1 MNFFKKLPIQVR
13 DPFHEHLEAHGKV
26 SSVSEGTTRWA
37 SGHGKELESSEG
49 TTRCASGRGKELESS
64 EGTTR
69 CASGRG
75 KELESSEGTTR
86 CASGR
91 GKELESSEDTAR
103 WASGHGKE
111 LESNEGTTRWASG
124 KEMVDSTSIFTQW
137 STDLTLPG
145 QQLEMHLEDKYN
157 GTETFPVLDLLA
169 FEPQELMSSVYNFT
183 CSPPFFNFYHGTHGD
198 TKGYF

>member
-13 DPFHEHLEAHGKV
+13 DPFHEHIEAHGKV

-37 SGHGKELESSEG
+37 SGRGKELDSSEG

-69 CASGRG
+69 CTSGHG

-86 CASGR
+86 WASGR
-91 GKELESSEDTAR
+91 GKELESSKA
-103 WASGHGKE
+103 
-111 LESNEGTTRWASG
+111 TTRWVSG
-124 KEMVDSTSIFTQW
+124 KERVDSTSFDTQW

-157 GTETFPVLDLLA
+157 GTETFPVLDLLDFKPLVTQGGA
-169 FEPQELMSSVYNFT
+169 TCQELMSLEDN
-183 CSPPFFNFYHGTHGD
+183 NLYHGTHGD